1 MLPKNVLFQSA
12 AIKVSLKTFIDIL
25 TLHSMV
31 EPKRDFKANKSFFYR
46 QVKLSNKHYNRP
58 RLFE

>member
-1 MLPKNVLFQSA
+1 MRVKLSKMLPKNVLSLFQSA

-31 EPKRDFKANKSFFYR
+31 EPKRDFKANKSFFTDR
-46 QVKLSNKHYNRP
+46 
-58 RLFE
+58 